1 MNGFATQSLIALA
14 VAVLVV
20 LRFARRELRER
31 VVSEKTLWIRPALL
45 AVMTVYLVWTTA
57 TIDPAGVGEML
68 LALAIGIVLGVVTGV
83 LIVRNTRFAPAD
95 RPRAVRVQGNRTTF
109 AVWVGALVVRLIA
122 RYALPHG
129 ADPRAQLPL
138 NCGTVALVAAA
149 FVVIALAFYGASRKM
164 SSLSGVPA
172 TIA

>member
-1 MNGFATQSLIALA
+1 MNGFATQSLLALA
-14 VAVLVV
+14 VAVIVV

-31 VVSEKTLWIRPALL
+31 IVSANTLWVRPTLL
-45 AVMTVYLVWTTA
+45 VAVTVYLVWATA
-57 TIDPAGVGEML
+57 TIDPGGLAEMGI
-68 LALAIGIVLGVVTGV
+68 ALGAGIVLGVVTGM

-95 RPRAVRVQGNRTTF
+95 RPHAVRVRGNRTTF
-109 AVWVGALVVRLIA
+109 AIWIGALVVRLIA

-138 NCGTVALVAAA
+138 NCGTVALVASA
-149 FVVIALAFYGASRKM
+149 FIVIALAFYGASRKM
-164 SSLSGVPA
+164 SSLSGVPG

>member
-1 MNGFATQSLIALA
+1 MNGFAMQSLIGLA

-31 VVSEKTLWIRPALL
+31 VVSANTLWVRPVLL
-45 AVMTVYLVWTTA
+45 AAVTVYLVWATA
-57 TIDPAGVGEML
+57 TIDPAGLGEMG
-68 LALAIGIVLGVVTGV
+68 LALAVGIALGVVTGV

-109 AVWVGALVVRLIA
+109 AIWIGALVVRLIA

-149 FVVIALAFYGASRKM
+149 FIVIALAFYGASRKM
-164 SSLSGVPA
+164 SSFSGVPG